1 MTIEYAR
8 LLHLVHDYPLLA
20 LLVGIV
26 IWVFGWKIYKAFIVV
41 AGALIGATL
50 AYQYAVVNDQVL
62 RLLLT
67 IAGGAVGA
75 FTAIFALYFMVF
87 LFGVYSGAG
96 IAALYLGSDAFLISL
111 AFGLVVGILLVLLFK
126 FTVVLMTAFSG
137 AFLIVNSLVQILNMN
152 MHTVSIQLAILGLTA
167 IGVFMQY
174 QVWGQPDVERQL
186 AEPRPGR

>member
-1 MTIEYAR
+1 MTIEYTR
-8 LLHLVHDYPLLA
+8 LLHLVHSYPLLA

-26 IWVFGWKIYKAFIVV
+26 VWVFGWKIYQAFIVV

-50 AYQYAVVNDQVL
+50 AYQYAVVNDPVL
-62 RLLLT
+62 HLILT

-75 FTAIFALYFMVF
+75 FTAIFALYFMIF
-87 LFGVYSGAG
+87 LFGVYAGAG

-137 AFLIVNSLVQILNMN
+137 AFLIVNSLVQILDIST
-152 MHTVSIQLAILGLTA
+152 HALVVQLGILALTA
-167 IGVFMQY
+167 IGVLLQY
-174 QVWGQPDVERQL
+174 RVWGQPDVEKRL
-186 AEPRPGR
+186 AEPDVRH